1 MQHYVGIE
9 IFTYANEVELDEDC
23 FQHLFLNTYGSVL
36 AAAPCDLIQAYWEHM
51 CGRGIAQAK
60 QGESLF

>member
-23 FQHLFLNTYGSVL
+23 FQHLFLNTYG
-36 AAAPCDLIQAYWEHM
+36 
-51 CGRGIAQAK
+51 
-60 QGESLF
+60 